1 MIPKYEYRKH
11 FMAKLSSISTKQ
23 KRIATLRKKSFD
35 AIVKDDLRNRE
46 KTKFRICDHDIF

>member
-11 FMAKLSSISTKQ
+11 LMAKLSSISTKQ